1 MDFVTIIKAV
11 SAAHAEVI
19 RSRLEAANF
28 HPFMPD
34 ECSAFGSDPLAL
46 GSGGIRIQV
55 PEDEAAEAKEF
66 LRTDSGDTL
75 PT

>member
-1 MDFVTIIKAV
+1 MDFVTIHKAL
-11 SAAHAEVI
+11 SAADAEIV

-34 ECSAFGSDPLAL
+34 DMSAFGSDPLAL

-55 PEDEAAEAKEF
+55 PEAEAADAREF
-66 LRTDSGDTL
+66 LNS
-75 PT
+75 